1 MKVKE
6 YAQLIGRSEQFVRVA
21 CQQGQIRAI
30 VNKHKSRNSYEILEG
45 NYEQE
50 NNQEGD
56 QMGVIRS
63 VGDRNLR
70 NLWRWLVE
78 TYRGDIRS
86 LDADG
91 NNQHLG

>member
-6 YAQLIGRSEQFVRVA
+6 YARLIGRSEQFVRVA
-21 CQQGQIRAI
+21 CQQGQIKAI

-50 NNQEGD
+50 NNQEGY
-56 QMGVIRS
+56 QMGDVCGI
-63 VGDRNLR
+63 GDRNLR

-78 TYRGDIRS
+78 VNRGHIGS
-86 LDADG
+86 LDDG
-91 NNQHLG
+91 DND